1 MYVFF
6 QAIDQG
12 VKKDI
17 KVKVVGTVTTDDT
30 EKSSVKSHFQWRLSC
45 TILNTILTIWFKAK
59 HKSRERLSYWFDIAN
74 HLIIYSGM

>member
-30 EKSSVKSHFQWRLSC
+30 EKSSVKKPFPMASQLYNFEYHIDNLV
-45 TILNTILTIWFKAK
+45 
-59 HKSRERLSYWFDIAN
+59 
-74 HLIIYSGM
+74 